1 VVNDKVEA
9 TVHPR
14 NANGYVVQCPQ
25 CDAEG
30 GGFRFLF
37 YDVAER
43 FAELHEDATGH
54 ETDIEEVHGA

>member
-14 NANGYVVQCPQ
+14 HPGGYEVFCEH
-25 CDAEG
+25 CG
-30 GGFRFLF
+30 NIYSSLF

-43 FAELHEDATGH
+43 FAELHEDSTGH
-54 ETDIEEVHGA
+54 ETDIQERTPTDG